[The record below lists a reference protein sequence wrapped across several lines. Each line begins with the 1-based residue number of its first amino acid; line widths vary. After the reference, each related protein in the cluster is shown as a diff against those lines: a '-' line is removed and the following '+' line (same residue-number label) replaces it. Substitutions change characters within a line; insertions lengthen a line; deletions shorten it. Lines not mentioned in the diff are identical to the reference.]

1 MCWPVPSAFIG
12 GSLTAVLNADTIP
25 SYSVQELNT
34 SVGALLER
42 GFAPRFLVHG
52 SALRPQIKKG
62 HLWLTLSDGDASITV
77 VCWASRLQQLNFVP
91 AEGEG
96 VTVVGKLNFWAARA
110 SLAVQAI
117 DLRPSRSTIER
128 RFEAVKALL
137 SKEGLIDSSRQR
149 SLPLAPQRIALLTSV
164 PSSALADMLR
174 TAKER
179 WPLTELLVIPIPVQG
194 DVAPK
199 ICSVLERLA
208 QQVESLRVNAVVL
221 ARGGGSREDL
231 MVFDDEVLCRTLA
244 HFPVPV
250 VTGLGHEDDLTVADL
265 VADFRAATPTAAIV
279 SLLPTRSA
287 ALQFLSQCRR
297 QLLQSQIWRLRRE
310 EERLIQRRDAL
321 IQASPTAVV
330 GRRRERLEQRGQL
343 LQALSPQ
350 RWLAR
355 GFATVTR
362 SDGHLLQTVADASP
376 SQPLVIHLSDGEIDV
391 STVAIRSN
399 S

>member
-1 MCWPVPSAFIG
+1 VPSACIG
-12 GSLTAVLNADTIP
+12 GSRTAALNADSIP
-25 SYSVQELNT
+25 SYSVQELNA

-77 VCWASRLQQLNFVP
+77 VCWASRLKQLNFVP
-91 AEGEG
+91 TEGEG
-96 VTVVGKLNFWAARA
+96 VTVVGKLNFWSARA

-128 RFEAVKALL
+128 RYEAVKELL
-137 SKEGLIDSSRQR
+137 SQEGLIDPSRKR
-149 SLPLAPQRIALLTSV
+149 FLPPVPKRIALLTSV

-174 TAKER
+174 TAQER

-208 QQVESLRVNAVVL
+208 EHVESLHVNAVVL

-231 MVFDDEVLCRTLA
+231 MVFDDESLCRRLA

-250 VTGLGHEDDLTVADL
+250 VTGLGHEDDRTVADL

-279 SLLPTRSA
+279 SLLPTRTS
-287 ALQFLSQCRR
+287 ALQFLSQCRQ
-297 QLLQSQIWRLRRE
+297 QLQQSQRWRLRRE
-310 EERLIQRRDAL
+310 KERLLQRRDTLRRSNPA
-321 IQASPTAVV
+321 AGVA
-330 GRRRERLEQRGQL
+330 RRRDRLEQRRQL
-343 LQALSPQ
+343 LEALSPQ

-355 GFATVTR
+355 GFATV
-362 SDGHLLQTVADASP
+362 SNGDGRLLQSVADARP
-376 SQPLVIHLSDGEIDV
+376 SQPLIIHLSDGEIDV
-391 STVAIRSN
+391 NTVAIRS
-399 S
+399 SRS

>member
-1 MCWPVPSAFIG
+1 MPSACIG
-12 GSLTAVLNADTIP
+12 GSRTAALNADSIP
-25 SYSVQELNT
+25 SYSVQELNA

-77 VCWASRLQQLNFVP
+77 VCWASRLKQLNFVP

-96 VTVVGKLNFWAARA
+96 VTVVGKLNFWSARA

-128 RFEAVKALL
+128 RYEAVKELL
-137 SKEGLIDSSRQR
+137 SQEGLIDPSRKR
-149 SLPLAPQRIALLTSV
+149 FLPPVPKRIALLTSV

-174 TAKER
+174 TAQER
-179 WPLTELLVIPIPVQG
+179 WPLTELLIIPIPVQG

-208 QQVESLRVNAVVL
+208 ERVESLQVNAIVL

-231 MVFDDEVLCRTLA
+231 MVFDDEVLCRRLA
-244 HFPVPV
+244 HYPVPV
-250 VTGLGHEDDLTVADL
+250 VTGLGHEDDRTVADL

-279 SLLPTRSA
+279 SLLPTRTS
-287 ALQFLSQCRR
+287 ALQFLSQCRQ
-297 QLLQSQIWRLRRE
+297 QLQQSQRWRLRRE
-310 EERLIQRRDAL
+310 KERLLQRRDTLQHSNPA
-321 IQASPTAVV
+321 AGVA
-330 GRRRERLEQRGQL
+330 RRRDRLEQRQQL

-355 GFATVTR
+355 GFATVSN
-362 SDGHLLQTVADASP
+362 SDGRLLQSVADARP
-376 SQPLVIHLSDGEIDV
+376 SQPLIIHLSDGEIDV
-391 STVAIRSN
+391 NTVAIRS
-399 S
+399 SRP

>member
-1 MCWPVPSAFIG
+1 MPSAFIG

>member
-1 MCWPVPSAFIG
+1 MPSACIG

>member
-1 MCWPVPSAFIG
+1 MPSACIG
-12 GSLTAVLNADTIP
+12 GSRTAALNADSIP
-25 SYSVQELNT
+25 SYSVQELNA

-77 VCWASRLQQLNFVP
+77 VCWASRLKQLNFVP

-96 VTVVGKLNFWAARA
+96 VTVVGKLNFWSARA

-128 RFEAVKALL
+128 RYEAVKELL
-137 SKEGLIDSSRQR
+137 SQEGLIDPSRKR
-149 SLPLAPQRIALLTSV
+149 FLPPVPKRIALLTSV

-174 TAKER
+174 TAQER
-179 WPLTELLVIPIPVQG
+179 WPLTELLIIPIPVQG

-208 QQVESLRVNAVVL
+208 ERVKSLQVNAIVL

-231 MVFDDEVLCRTLA
+231 MVFDDEVLCRRLA
-244 HFPVPV
+244 HYPVPV
-250 VTGLGHEDDLTVADL
+250 VTGLGHEDDRTVADL

-279 SLLPTRSA
+279 SLLPTRTS
-287 ALQFLSQCRR
+287 ALQFLCQCRQ
-297 QLLQSQIWRLRRE
+297 QLQQSQRWRLRRE
-310 EERLIQRRDAL
+310 KERLLQRRDTLQHSNPA
-321 IQASPTAVV
+321 AGVA
-330 GRRRERLEQRGQL
+330 RRRDRLEQRQQL

-355 GFATVTR
+355 GFATVSN
-362 SDGHLLQTVADASP
+362 SDGRLLQSVADARP
-376 SQPLVIHLSDGEIDV
+376 SQPLIIHLSDGEIDV
-391 STVAIRSN
+391 NTVAIRS
-399 S
+399 SRP

>member
-1 MCWPVPSAFIG
+1 MPSAFIG

-330 GRRRERLEQRGQL
+330 VRRREHLEQRGQL

>member
-1 MCWPVPSAFIG
+1 M
-12 GSLTAVLNADTIP
+12 NADTIP

-62 HLWLTLSDGDASITV
+62 HLWLTLSDGSASITV

-330 GRRRERLEQRGQL
+330 VRRREHLEQRGQL